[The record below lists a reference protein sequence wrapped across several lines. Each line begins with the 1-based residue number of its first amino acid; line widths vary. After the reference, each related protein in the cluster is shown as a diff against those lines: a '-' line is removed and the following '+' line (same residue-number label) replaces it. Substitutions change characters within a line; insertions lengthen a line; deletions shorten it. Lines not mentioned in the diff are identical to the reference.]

1 MRVKELIDRVWF
13 GGIAR
18 TRYYTLDW
26 KLITALV
33 ERWCPETHTFHLMCG
48 KVTIKLQ
55 DITILWEL
63 HIDGREIIGP
73 IWNKS
78 LIEWKNICHQLL
90 VFRPDAS
97 KLIRN
102 KLVKFVLDEQLVTP
116 LRVDASENIYLMRA
130 CGLILLLIG
139 GLLFSYIP
147 WNMINLRYLL
157 H

>member
-1 MRVKELIDRVWF
+1 M
-13 GGIAR
+13 
-18 TRYYTLDW
+18 
-26 KLITALV
+26 
-33 ERWCPETHTFHLMCG
+33 
-48 KVTIKLQ
+48 
-55 DITILWEL
+55 
-63 HIDGREIIGP
+63 
-73 IWNKS
+73 
-78 LIEWKNICHQLL
+78 
-90 VFRPDAS
+90 FRPDAS